1 MSEEQRVRVLHDWS
15 IWGRPKQQFDP
26 SNSMTVVTPGRG
38 WGKTNAATEHCHKMA
53 GEWKEKCGGII
64 GIAGRTHDDAVN
76 DLIRG
81 KAGILAT
88 QKPWNRCE
96 FRGDQVFWENGSIGY
111 ILTGD
116 KPSRFRGKNI
126 GFLWCDEF
134 VHWKYPKACYESFIF
149 DIRNGTHP
157 SILITTTP
165 LPDETLIK
173 IVNDQNTVRVIGHT
187 RENALNID
195 PATLKKWMRL
205 FGGTDLELQELGGEI
220 LAGSKHAPWQ
230 QGWIKRIETHE
241 LPVLSRIVL
250 AIDPAGRKGK
260 NSDNTGIVVAGID
273 DADDANTYVIADATD
288 KYSPTE
294 WAARAIHL
302 ARYHGAQRIVG
313 ETNYGGDMVM
323 TIIRQ
328 HPDWPLAEADG
339 IELVEVTATESKGNR
354 AIAPA
359 AMYQQGRGYHVGDPR
374 KLALLEHQMTHFDS
388 LVPRGRQ
395 SSPDAMDAL
404 VHAMA
409 DLHPTREGLTSSGQT
424 DADVAEWSR
433 FLRGAR

>member
-1 MSEEQRVRVLHDWS
+1 MSEEQRVRVLNDWS

-26 SNSMTVVTPGRG
+26 SNPMTVVTSGRG
-38 WGKTNAATEHCHKMA
+38 WGKTNAGAEHCHRMA
-53 GEWKEKCGGII
+53 DEWQDKCGGII
-64 GIAGRTHDDAVN
+64 GIAGRTYDDAVK
-76 DLIRG
+76 DLIEG

-88 QKPWNRCE
+88 QKPWNRCHM
-96 FRGDQVFWENGSIGY
+96 RNRAIYWENGSMAY

-116 KPSRFRGKNI
+116 RPEKFRGKNT

-134 VHWKYPKACYESFIF
+134 VHWKYPRECYEAFSF
-149 DIRNGTHP
+149 DVRNGTSP
-157 SILITTTP
+157 SILITSTP
-165 LPDETLIK
+165 LPDETFIK
-173 IVNDQNTVRVIGHT
+173 IVNDPDTVRIIGHT

-195 PATLKKWMRL
+195 PATLKKWIKL
-205 FGGTDLELQELGGEI
+205 FDGTDLALQELGGEI

-260 NSDNTGIVVAGID
+260 NSDKTGIVVAGID
-273 DADDANTYVIADATD
+273 DADDANTYVIDDATD
-288 KYSPTE
+288 RYSPTE
-294 WAARAIHL
+294 WAARAIYL
-302 ARYHGAQRIVG
+302 ARCHGAQRIVG

-339 IELVEVTATESKGNR
+339 VELVEVTATESKGNR

-374 KLALLEHQMTHFDS
+374 KFALLEHQMTHFDPT
-388 LVPRGRQ
+388 VPRGRQ
-395 SSPDAMDAL
+395 GSPDAMDSL

-409 DLHPTREGLTSSGQT
+409 DLHPTREGLASSGQT
-424 DADVAEWSR
+424 DADVAEWNQ